1 MDGDGMMTRL
11 FWIAPLAALAL
22 TGCKDYGES
31 RTPVIKAPAA
41 KVVGEPEN
49 CISLGSMQS
58 SNVHDDYTIDF
69 RVGSKTYRNTLPY
82 QCHSL
87 GFEKA
92 FSYATSL
99 SQLCNTDIIYVL
111 RTGAGRLERGAGCG
125 LGMFVPIEYEKKD
138 SQAD

>member
-1 MDGDGMMTRL
+1 MTRL

-22 TGCKDYGES
+22 AGCSEYGEQ
-31 RTPVIKAPAA
+31 RAPVLKAPAA
-41 KVVGEPEN
+41 TVAGEAQN
-49 CISLGSMQS
+49 CISLGSLS
-58 SNVHDDYTIDF
+58 SSTVHDDYTIDF
-69 RVGSKTYRNTLPY
+69 KVGSKTYRNTLPY

-92 FSYATSL
+92 FSYETSMT
-99 SQLCNTDIIYVL
+99 QLCNTDIIYVL
-111 RTGAGRLERGAGCG
+111 RTGGGRLERGAGCG